1 MPRLARGPLLPQL
14 SSHHPA
20 TARRGRRYDQP
31 LVRQQSQGIRFSG
44 RPDRARG
51 RSLRDLQRGRRRR
64 VPGRQDQRRFMLP
77 GERPALIL
85 PQADLGGP
93 MNTALSRIAVIG
105 TGGTISS
112 LGASS
117 LDVLDYPDFGQ
128 KLACE
133 ALLERFP
140 ETRLVADP
148 VPVTFR
154 QVGSTEI
161 GPKEWTELRAL
172 IHRIARDDPAIAGFV
187 IPHGTATL
195 EETAFFLNLTLAV
208 AQAVV
213 LVGAQ
218 RPASALGS
226 DAGMNLVNALR
237 VAGSPEAR
245 GKGVLVVM
253 NDEIHAARDVV
264 KISTYRVQTFRSL
277 DFGALGHVD
286 GDGVHFYRAPLG
298 AHMPDTPFAALDL
311 AEPLPRVDIVYSYA
325 GADGALV
332 EAAVAAGARG
342 IVSAGFA
349 PGSPTPEQRA
359 AFERAAK
366 AGIVVVQCSRAFSG
380 RVAPRRRLRE
390 SGIVA
395 GEDFSPQKARIL
407 LMLAL
412 STTTDSVAI
421 QQAFSTY

>member
-1 MPRLARGPLLPQL
+1 MTASLP
-14 SSHHPA
+14 H
-20 TARRGRRYDQP
+20 
-31 LVRQQSQGIRFSG
+31 
-44 RPDRARG
+44 
-51 RSLRDLQRGRRRR
+51 
-64 VPGRQDQRRFMLP
+64 
-77 GERPALIL
+77 
-85 PQADLGGP
+85 
-93 MNTALSRIAVIG
+93 IAVIG

-128 KLACE
+128 KLTCE

-148 VPVTFR
+148 MPVTFR
-154 QVGSTEI
+154 QVGSTDI
-161 GPKEWTELRAL
+161 GPKEWIEIRAL
-172 IHRIARDDPAIAGFV
+172 IHRIASGQPAVTGFV

-195 EETAFFLNLTLAV
+195 EETAFFLNLTLTT
-208 AQAVV
+208 AQPVV

-218 RPASALGS
+218 RPASALGT

-237 VAGSPEAR
+237 VAGSSEAR
-245 GKGVLVVM
+245 GKGVLVVL

-264 KISTYRVQTFRSL
+264 KTSTYRLQTFRSM

-298 AHMPDTPFAALDL
+298 GHMPDAPFARLDL
-311 AEPLPRVDIVYSYA
+311 GTLPRVDIVYSYA
-325 GADGALV
+325 GADAALID
-332 EAAVAAGARG
+332 AAVAAGARG
-342 IVSAGFA
+342 LVSAGFA
-349 PGSPTPEQRA
+349 PGSPTPAQRA
-359 AFERAAK
+359 AFEQAAK
-366 AGIVVVQCSRAFSG
+366 CGVVVVQCSRATG

-395 GEDFSPQKARIL
+395 GEDFSPQKARVL

-412 STTTDSVAI
+412 ATTSDIAEI
-421 QQAFSTY
+421 QRVFQAH

>member
-1 MPRLARGPLLPQL
+1 MHTSLPRL
-14 SSHHPA
+14 
-20 TARRGRRYDQP
+20 
-31 LVRQQSQGIRFSG
+31 
-44 RPDRARG
+44 
-51 RSLRDLQRGRRRR
+51 
-64 VPGRQDQRRFMLP
+64 
-77 GERPALIL
+77 
-85 PQADLGGP
+85 
-93 MNTALSRIAVIG
+93 AVIG

-128 KLACE
+128 KLSCE

-148 VPVTFR
+148 VPVTYR

-161 GPKEWTELRAL
+161 GPKEWIELRAM
-172 IHRIARDDPAIAGFV
+172 IHQINRDDPAVAGFV

-208 AQAVV
+208 MQPVV

-237 VAGSPEAR
+237 VAGSPLAR
-245 GKGVLVVM
+245 GKGVLAVV

-264 KISTYRVQTFRSL
+264 KTSTYRLQTFRSL

-286 GDGVHFYRAPLG
+286 GDGVHFYRSPSRK
-298 AHMPDTPFAALDL
+298 HMPDTQFAALDL
-311 AEPLPRVDIVYSYA
+311 GALPRVEIVYSYA

-332 EAAVAAGARG
+332 DAAVAAGARG

-349 PGSPTPEQRA
+349 PGSPTPQQRTA
-359 AFERAAK
+359 LERAAK
-366 AGIVVVQCSRAFSG
+366 SGVVIVQCSRAASG

-390 SGIVA
+390 SAIVA
-395 GEDFSPQKARIL
+395 GEDLSPQKARIL

-412 STTTDSVAI
+412 STTADITAI

>member
-1 MPRLARGPLLPQL
+1 MNANLP
-14 SSHHPA
+14 
-20 TARRGRRYDQP
+20 
-31 LVRQQSQGIRFSG
+31 
-44 RPDRARG
+44 
-51 RSLRDLQRGRRRR
+51 
-64 VPGRQDQRRFMLP
+64 
-77 GERPALIL
+77 
-85 PQADLGGP
+85 
-93 MNTALSRIAVIG
+93 RIAVIG

-128 KLACE
+128 KLSCE

-140 ETRLVADP
+140 ETRLVADAI
-148 VPVTFR
+148 PVTFR

-161 GPKEWTELRAL
+161 GPNEWVELRAL
-172 IHRIARDDPAIAGFV
+172 IHRIAREDPAVTGFV

-208 AQAVV
+208 TQPVV

-218 RPASALGS
+218 RPASALGT

-237 VAGSPEAR
+237 VAGSPEAH
-245 GKGVLVVM
+245 GKGVLTVL

-264 KISTYRVQTFRSL
+264 KTSTYRLQTFRSL

-298 AHMPDTPFAALDL
+298 AHMPDTPFAGRDL
-311 AEPLPRVDIVYSYA
+311 GALPRVDIVYSYA

-332 EAAVAAGARG
+332 DAAVAVGARG
-342 IVSAGFA
+342 IISAGFA
-349 PGSPTPEQRA
+349 PGSPTPQQRT

-366 AGIVVVQCSRAFSG
+366 SGAVIVQCSRAASG

-395 GEDFSPQKARIL
+395 GEDLSPQKARIL

-412 STTTDSVAI
+412 STTSDIGAI
-421 QQAFSTY
+421 QRAFQTY

>member
-1 MPRLARGPLLPQL
+1 MSQALP
-14 SSHHPA
+14 
-20 TARRGRRYDQP
+20 
-31 LVRQQSQGIRFSG
+31 
-44 RPDRARG
+44 
-51 RSLRDLQRGRRRR
+51 
-64 VPGRQDQRRFMLP
+64 
-77 GERPALIL
+77 
-85 PQADLGGP
+85 
-93 MNTALSRIAVIG
+93 RIAVIG

-128 KLACE
+128 KLTAE
-133 ALLERFP
+133 ALIERFP

-148 VPVTFR
+148 ITVTFR

-161 GPKEWTELRAL
+161 GPKEWLELRAL
-172 IHRIARDDPAIAGFV
+172 IHRTAREDPAIVGFV

-195 EETAFFLNLTLAV
+195 EETGFFLNLTLAV
-208 AQAVV
+208 SKPVI

-218 RPASALGS
+218 RPASALGT

-237 VAGSPEAR
+237 VAGSPESL
-245 GKGVLVVM
+245 GKGVLAVL

-264 KISTYRVQTFRSL
+264 KTSTYRVQTFRSL

-286 GDGVHFYRAPLG
+286 GDGVHFYRSPLR
-298 AHMPDTPFAALDL
+298 AHMPDTAFSGLDL
-311 AEPLPRVDIVYSYA
+311 AAPLPRVDIVYSYA
-325 GADGALV
+325 GADGALID
-332 EAAVAAGARG
+332 AAAGAGARG

-349 PGSPTPEQRA
+349 PGSPTPEQRSA
-359 AFERAAK
+359 LERAAK
-366 AGIVVVQCSRAFSG
+366 AGIVIVQCSRAFSG

-412 STTTDSVAI
+412 STTSDIAAI
-421 QQAFSTY
+421 QRAFQTY

>member
-1 MPRLARGPLLPQL
+1 MSTVLP
-14 SSHHPA
+14 
-20 TARRGRRYDQP
+20 
-31 LVRQQSQGIRFSG
+31 
-44 RPDRARG
+44 
-51 RSLRDLQRGRRRR
+51 
-64 VPGRQDQRRFMLP
+64 
-77 GERPALIL
+77 
-85 PQADLGGP
+85 
-93 MNTALSRIAVIG
+93 RIAVIG

-128 KLACE
+128 KLSCE

-148 VPVTFR
+148 VPMTFR

-161 GPKEWTELRAL
+161 GPKDWVEIRAM
-172 IHRIARDDPAIAGFV
+172 IHRIARDQPPVAGFV

-195 EETAFFLNLTLAV
+195 EETAFFLNLTLACE
-208 AQAVV
+208 QPVV

-218 RPASALGS
+218 RPASALGT

-237 VAGSPEAR
+237 VAGSSEAR
-245 GKGVLVVM
+245 GKGVLVVL

-264 KISTYRVQTFRSL
+264 KTSTYRLQTFRSA
-277 DFGALGHVD
+277 DFGALGHAD

-298 AHMPDTPFAALDL
+298 AHMPDTPFAALEL
-311 AEPLPRVDIVYSYA
+311 TTLPRVEIIYSYA

-332 EAAVAAGARG
+332 DAAVNSGARG
-342 IVSAGFA
+342 LVSAGFA
-349 PGSPTPEQRA
+349 PGSPTPDQRA

-366 AGIVVVQCSRAFSG
+366 AGVVVVQCSRAAG

-412 STTTDSVAI
+412 STTSDVEEI
-421 QQAFSTY
+421 QRAFQTY

>member
-1 MPRLARGPLLPQL
+1 MTAPLP
-14 SSHHPA
+14 
-20 TARRGRRYDQP
+20 
-31 LVRQQSQGIRFSG
+31 
-44 RPDRARG
+44 
-51 RSLRDLQRGRRRR
+51 
-64 VPGRQDQRRFMLP
+64 
-77 GERPALIL
+77 
-85 PQADLGGP
+85 
-93 MNTALSRIAVIG
+93 RIAVLG

-112 LGASS
+112 LGAST

-128 KLACE
+128 KLTCE

-140 ETRLVADP
+140 ESRLVADP
-148 VPVTFR
+148 LPVTFR
-154 QVGSTEI
+154 QVGSTDI
-161 GPKEWTELRAL
+161 GPRDWLEIRAL
-172 IHRIARDDPAIAGFV
+172 IHRLAAEEPAIAGFV

-195 EETAFFLNLTLAV
+195 EETAFFLNLTLASV
-208 AQAVV
+208 QPVV

-218 RPASALGS
+218 RPASALGT

-237 VAGSPEAR
+237 VAGSTEAR
-245 GKGVLVVM
+245 GKGVLVVL

-264 KISTYRVQTFRSL
+264 KTSTYRLQTFRSA

-286 GDGVHFYRAPLG
+286 GDGVHFYRAPVR
-298 AHMPDTPFAALDL
+298 AHMPDTQFAHLEL
-311 AEPLPRVDIVYSYA
+311 KVLPRVEIIYSYA

-332 EAAVAAGARG
+332 DAAVATGARG
-342 IVSAGFA
+342 LVSAGFA

-366 AGIVVVQCSRAFSG
+366 SGIVVVQCSRATG

-395 GEDFSPQKARIL
+395 GLDFSPQKARIL

-412 STTTDSVAI
+412 STTTDVGEI
-421 QQAFSTY
+421 QRAFETY

>member
-1 MPRLARGPLLPQL
+1 MSQALPC
-14 SSHHPA
+14 
-20 TARRGRRYDQP
+20 
-31 LVRQQSQGIRFSG
+31 
-44 RPDRARG
+44 
-51 RSLRDLQRGRRRR
+51 
-64 VPGRQDQRRFMLP
+64 
-77 GERPALIL
+77 
-85 PQADLGGP
+85 
-93 MNTALSRIAVIG
+93 IAVIG

-128 KLACE
+128 KLTAE
-133 ALLERFP
+133 ALIERFP
-140 ETRLVADP
+140 ESRLVADP
-148 VPVTFR
+148 ITVTFR

-161 GPKEWTELRAL
+161 GPTEWLELRAL
-172 IHRIARDDPAIAGFV
+172 IHRTAREDPAIVGFV

-195 EETAFFLNLTLAV
+195 EETGFFLNLTLAV
-208 AQAVV
+208 SQPVV

-218 RPASALGS
+218 RPASALGT

-237 VAGSPEAR
+237 VAGSPESR
-245 GKGVLVVM
+245 GKGVLAVL

-264 KISTYRVQTFRSL
+264 KTSTYRVQTFRSL

-286 GDGVHFYRAPLG
+286 GDGVHFYRSPLR
-298 AHMPDTPFAALDL
+298 AHTPDTAFSGLDL
-311 AEPLPRVDIVYSYA
+311 AVPLPRVDIVYSYA
-325 GADGALV
+325 GADGALID
-332 EAAVAAGARG
+332 AAAGAGARG

-349 PGSPTPEQRA
+349 PGSPTPEQRT

-366 AGIVVVQCSRAFSG
+366 AGIVIVQCSRAFSG

-412 STTTDSVAI
+412 STTSDIAAI
-421 QQAFSTY
+421 QQAFQTY

>member
-1 MPRLARGPLLPQL
+1 MTTTLP
-14 SSHHPA
+14 S
-20 TARRGRRYDQP
+20 
-31 LVRQQSQGIRFSG
+31 
-44 RPDRARG
+44 
-51 RSLRDLQRGRRRR
+51 
-64 VPGRQDQRRFMLP
+64 
-77 GERPALIL
+77 
-85 PQADLGGP
+85 
-93 MNTALSRIAVIG
+93 IAVIG

-128 KLACE
+128 KLTCE
-133 ALLERFP
+133 ALLDRFP

-148 VPVTFR
+148 LPVTFR
-154 QVGSTEI
+154 QVGSTDI
-161 GPKEWTELRAL
+161 GPKDWLEIRAL
-172 IHRIARDDPAIAGFV
+172 IHRLAREEPAVAGFV

-195 EETAFFLNLTLAV
+195 EETAFFLNLTLAC
-208 AQAVV
+208 AQPVV

-218 RPASALGS
+218 RPASALGT

-245 GKGVLVVM
+245 GKGVLVVL

-264 KISTYRVQTFRSL
+264 KTSTYRLQTFRST
-277 DFGALGHVD
+277 DFGALGHAD
-286 GDGVHFYRAPLG
+286 GDGVHFYRAPLRT
-298 AHMPDTPFAALDL
+298 HMPDTQFARLDL
-311 AEPLPRVDIVYSYA
+311 TALPRVEIIYSYS

-332 EAAVAAGARG
+332 DAAVAAGARG
-342 IVSAGFA
+342 LVSAGFA

-359 AFERAAK
+359 AFERVAK
-366 AGIVVVQCSRAFSG
+366 SGIVVVQCSRATG

-395 GEDFSPQKARIL
+395 GLDFSPQKARIL

-412 STTTDSVAI
+412 STTTDLGEI
-421 QQAFSTY
+421 QEAYRIY